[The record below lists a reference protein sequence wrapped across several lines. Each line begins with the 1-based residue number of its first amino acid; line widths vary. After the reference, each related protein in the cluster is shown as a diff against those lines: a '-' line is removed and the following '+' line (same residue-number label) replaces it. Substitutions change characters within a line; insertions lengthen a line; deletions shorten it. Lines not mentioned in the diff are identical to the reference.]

1 MLTTYH
7 LLLRLAC
14 LLTAV
19 SLSLVACEP
28 KDQQEPAEETA
39 EEATE
44 EATDEA
50 AEESGEAEAEAPAP
64 TVDERRAALLDKERA
79 QAEEEVTEDN
89 ADDVAA
95 ALEAEIN
102 SDLEDVEKAE

>member
-39 EEATE
+39 E